1 MRYAREFAVPRVCL
15 DRRMDWSIIFPMNAC
30 RSGGSA
36 PVSFPLFQSIRL
48 GAGSSELAL
57 SCMAA
62 LLDYRGGPAC
72 LERRMA
78 EILSAF
84 GRADKSGFW
93 PGTVCPLLTQQRHP
107 TSRLLRWHQPIYYG
121 RALIRALM
129 AFSLDLSYHY
139 TVGIFAHCKGKL

>member
-1 MRYAREFAVPRVCL
+1 MTYAREICGAQGLPRTGIWFCEDGADECL
-15 DRRMDWSIIFPMNAC
+15 GF
-30 RSGGSA
+30 GGLA

-72 LERRMA
+72 LERRKA

-84 GRADKSGFW
+84 GQERTKVDF
-93 PGTVCPLLTQQRHP
+93 
-107 TSRLLRWHQPIYYG
+107 G
-121 RALIRALM
+121 RGR
-129 AFSLDLSYHY
+129 FVH
-139 TVGIFAHCKGKL
+139 F

>member
-1 MRYAREFAVPRVCL
+1 MTYCGEIAVPRVCL
-15 DRRMDWSIIFPMNAC
+15 DRGLGFARMVPMNVWGL
-30 RSGGSA
+30 GGLA

-84 GRADKSGFW
+84 GQERTKVDFGW
-93 PGTVCPLLTQQRHP
+93 
-107 TSRLLRWHQPIYYG
+107 G
-121 RALIRALM
+121 RFVR
-129 AFSLDLSYHY
+129 F
-139 TVGIFAHCKGKL
+139 

>member
-1 MRYAREFAVPRVCL
+1 
-15 DRRMDWSIIFPMNAC
+15 MDWSIIFPMNAC

-36 PVSFPLFQSIRL
+36 LVSFPLLFQDIRL
-48 GAGSSELAL
+48 DAGTTELAL
-57 SCMAA
+57 FCMAA

-93 PGTVCPLLTQQRHP
+93 PGTVCPIMP
-107 TSRLLRWHQPIYYG
+107 
-121 RALIRALM
+121 
-129 AFSLDLSYHY
+129 
-139 TVGIFAHCKGKL
+139 